1 MDDTQALHHQAELD
15 RQEQE
20 ESFYKRFD
28 RDTGLYANVHGDNG
42 VDGMVYLTIG
52 TYQGN
57 STFYF
62 TGEQAKEIG
71 RHLIIQGDKA

>member
-15 RQEQE
+15 QQELE

-28 RDTGLYANVHGDNG
+28 RETGLYANVHGDN
-42 VDGMVYLTIG
+42 DTVYLTIG

-57 STFYF
+57 NTFYL
-62 TGEQAKEIG
+62 TREQAKEIG
-71 RHLIIQGDKA
+71 HHLINQGDKA

>member
-15 RQEQE
+15 QQEQE

-28 RDTGLYANVHGDNG
+28 PDNGFYAHVHGDN
-42 VDGMVYLTIG
+42 DTVYLTVG
-52 TYQGN
+52 TYQG
-57 STFYF
+57 STTFYF